1 METVRG
7 ILPSRAWIG
16 HHMHHIA
23 SASFGRLRAFVLGIA
38 LLALFAPCGIAE
50 ARQVVQSI
58 CTATETRGFDPAKS
72 ASWFGEWPATDAIV
86 RDEVQQFEEACGPVF
101 ARGSLAW
108 TSSSFDYAFESSVG
122 GFTEFDFILQ
132 AGGEGAALRVAPGT
146 AAYLVRKGDFE
157 FLPAGGLIEMEPFG
171 EIECFAVG
179 RCSLVVESGEIAA
192 AIGVYGYWEAWVVGA
207 EWSCNGTRAWGIGS
221 AELDCEGVDDPSA
234 CNPSGGSFGIGS
246 DADTISAGLSAGP
259 WPSAMTIRCEFLLE
273 TASCVRYRQNGGSYC
288 DTLPTIDG
296 ATLPLP
302 PIPFA
307 PCFDHAGA
315 VLLTAGW
322 HVLEVFAADLGDG
335 SFTLDFTPGDCG
347 PDCNGNGRPDFVDI
361 EWAAKYEGLD
371 LDFDLDGTLDSCE
384 RAEGDL
390 DLDGWIGPV
399 DLALLLADWGSFGV
413 GDVDGDGTVGA
424 ADLLI
429 LLARWRVPE

>member
-1 METVRG
+1 
-7 ILPSRAWIG
+7 
-16 HHMHHIA
+16 MHHIA
-23 SASFGRLRAFVLGIA
+23 SAFIGRLRAFVLGVA

-50 ARQVVQSI
+50 ARQIVQSI

-122 GFTEFDFILQ
+122 GFAEFDFILQ

-146 AAYLVRKGDFE
+146 SVYLVRKGDFE
-157 FLPAGGLIEMEPFG
+157 FLPSGGLIEVEPFG
-171 EIECFAVG
+171 EVECFTDG
-179 RCSLVVESGEIAA
+179 RCSLVVEAGEIVA
-192 AIGVYGYWEAWVVGA
+192 AIGVYSYWEAWVAGA
-207 EWSCNGTRAWGIGS
+207 AWTCSGTREWGIG
-221 AELDCEGVDDPSA
+221 AGDLDCEGEGKA
-234 CNPSGGSFGIGS
+234 AGCNPSGGFFAVNS
-246 DADTISAGLSAGP
+246 DADSIVADLSAGSLP
-259 WPSAMTIRCEFLLE
+259 NAIAIRCEFLLE
-273 TASCVRYRQNGGSYC
+273 TDCCVRFEQYGGVYC
-288 DTLPTIDG
+288 DGLPTIDG
-296 ATLPLP
+296 ALLP
-302 PIPFA
+302 A
-307 PCFDHAGA
+307 PSDPSAVCVGQTGA
-315 VLLTAGW
+315 IALAAGW
-322 HVLEVFAADLGDG
+322 HVLEANEFDLGDG
-335 SFTLDFTPGDCG
+335 FVRLDFTPGDCG
-347 PDCNGNGRPDFVDI
+347 PDCDGNGRPDFVDI